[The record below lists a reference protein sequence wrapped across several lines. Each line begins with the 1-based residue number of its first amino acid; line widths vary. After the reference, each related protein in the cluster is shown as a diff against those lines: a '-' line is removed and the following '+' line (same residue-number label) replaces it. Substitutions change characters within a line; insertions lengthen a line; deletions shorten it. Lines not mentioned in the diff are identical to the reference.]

1 MSRHWRAVPEQRA
14 FAPRVSAGARRERR
28 RSGRTPEKV
37 EGMRKRLTRMLLLAA
52 ASAVGR
58 MMQKKIQARSQRAEE
73 ERRME
78 RLPAT

>member
-1 MSRHWRAVPEQRA
+1 MAIA
-14 FAPRVSAGARRERR
+14 RVSAGARRERG

-37 EGMRKRLTRMLLLAA
+37 DLMKKRLTRMLLLAA
-52 ASAVGR
+52 ASAAGR
-58 MMQKKIQARSQRAEE
+58 MMQKKMQARSQRAEE